1 MPSPGA
7 ITSAA
12 MTAANRST
20 LNKRNKRVVDEENE
34 DVGEDEVMANA
45 EGAES
50 VESTVAA
57 DDQVYCFCQ
66 KPSHGLVS
74 FFHLR
79 ALPASLIL
87 RPYLSA
93 DGRVRFAVMSIRMVP
108 PRMCRT
114 Q

>member
-20 LNKRNKRVVDEENE
+20 LNKRNKRVVDEEDE
-34 DVGEDEVMANA
+34 DVGEDEDEVMANA

-74 FFHLR
+74 CFTFGLY
-79 ALPASLIL
+79 P
-87 RPYLSA
+87 
-93 DGRVRFAVMSIRMVP
+93 RVLY
-108 PRMCRT
+108 
-114 Q
+114 